1 MQTHSADAF
10 HRHLRAYSEMG
21 ACLIHLVDKLTTGHG
36 GRDREIVGE
45 LYKYY
50 TVTWQR
56 SDGKRSHN
64 AYSVLI
70 IPYPVVSIWFVAFRQ
85 IITFIFRFISAGSLH
100 RQYTP
105 RYSQACIMVVLAWR
119 HPWEW
124 EIADVWG
131 RDKKFIMFARSCQL
145 PTTATTKLIHD
156 HNQHSGTLVS
166 LRRVFATRQ
175 PLCFYPLLHRGIV
188 SVTLADGKWS

>member
-1 MQTHSADAF
+1 MTEIGGEKEPQRVFCVNYPISGGF
-10 HRHLRAYSEMG
+10 
-21 ACLIHLVDKLTTGHG
+21 HLVFL
-36 GRDREIVGE
+36 
-45 LYKYY
+45 
-50 TVTWQR
+50 
-56 SDGKRSHN
+56 
-64 AYSVLI
+64 
-70 IPYPVVSIWFVAFRQ
+70 VAFRQ

-156 HNQHSGTLVS
+156 HNQHSETLVS

-175 PLCFYPLLHRGIV
+175 PLCFYPLLHRSIV
-188 SVTLADGKWS
+188 SMTLADGKWS